1 MPLFESNQVT
11 KTSSKNKSNIE
22 NQEVLFNENSTSSLF
37 GKQLNSNQSIKKQ
50 EDIKNNDKTE
60 NMPLFN
66 MKKEQELETKEN
78 KDGNSKT
85 LFASPN
91 VEKKKF
97 KIKNR
102 TRIKKKDKPL
112 IQFKKHKPKKTFLD
126 ITNIIDRTDEA
137 SGGLFILRDGTYMK
151 FFQVHPKDIM
161 SRNSNEQL
169 YDMGVL
175 LNMLK
180 AYNKDNKILALNM
193 PIDTEQQRTNLIKKH
208 DSRENAIHKYFL
220 EKRIEK
226 FEYLEQSSRMERSF
240 LAMVFGTTPQELRI
254 NLQTYK
260 NAMSGGF
267 PIKMLNEEQEIKIL
281 YKLNNQCEEIK

>member
-1 MPLFESNQVT
+1 MPLFESNQAT
-11 KTSSKNKSNIE
+11 KTSSKIKSKTE
-22 NQEVLFNENSTSSLF
+22 NQEVLFKEDSTSSLF
-37 GKQLNSNQSIKKQ
+37 GKQDNFKKDTKRQ
-50 EDIKNNDKTE
+50 EETKDKK
-60 NMPLFN
+60 PLFN
-66 MKKEQELETKEN
+66 TATEESVEQNEN
-78 KDGNSKT
+78 KVKASQT
-85 LFASPN
+85 LFESPKI
-91 VEKKKF
+91 EKKKF

-102 TRIKKKDKPL
+102 PRIKKNDKPL
-112 IQFKKHKPKKTFLD
+112 IQFNKHKPKKTFLD
-126 ITNIIDRTDEA
+126 ITNIIGRTDEA
-137 SGGLFILRDGTYMK
+137 SGGLYILRDSTYMK

-193 PIDTEQQRTNLIKKH
+193 PIDTEQQRNNLIKKH
-208 DSRENAIHKYFL
+208 DNRENDIHKYFL

-240 LAMVFGTTPQELRI
+240 LAMVFGATPQELNI

-267 PIKMLNEEQEIKIL
+267 PIKMLDEEQEIKIL

>member
-1 MPLFESNQVT
+1 MPLFESNQAT
-11 KTSSKNKSNIE
+11 KTSSKIKSNRE
-22 NQEVLFNENSTSSLF
+22 NQEVLFKEDSTSSLF
-37 GKQLNSNQSIKKQ
+37 GKQDNLKKDTKRQ
-50 EDIKNNDKTE
+50 EEARDKK
-60 NMPLFN
+60 PLFN
-66 MKKEQELETKEN
+66 TATEESVEQNEN
-78 KDGNSKT
+78 KVKASQT
-85 LFASPN
+85 LFESPKI
-91 VEKKKF
+91 EKKKF

-102 TRIKKKDKPL
+102 PRIKKNDKPL
-112 IQFKKHKPKKTFLD
+112 IQFNKHKPKKTFLD
-126 ITNIIDRTDEA
+126 ITNIIGRTDEA
-137 SGGLFILRDGTYMK
+137 SGGLYILRDSTYMK

-193 PIDTEQQRTNLIKKH
+193 PIDTEQQRNNLIKKH
-208 DSRENAIHKYFL
+208 DNRENDIHKYFL

-240 LAMVFGTTPQELRI
+240 LAMVFGATPQELNI

>member
-1 MPLFESNQVT
+1 MPLFESNQAT
-11 KTSSKNKSNIE
+11 KTSSKIKSNTE
-22 NQEVLFNENSTSSLF
+22 NQEVLFKEDSTSSLF
-37 GKQLNSNQSIKKQ
+37 GKQDNFKKDTKRQ
-50 EDIKNNDKTE
+50 KETKDKK
-60 NMPLFN
+60 PLFN
-66 MKKEQELETKEN
+66 TATEESVEQNEN
-78 KDGNSKT
+78 KVKASQT
-85 LFASPN
+85 LFESPKI
-91 VEKKKF
+91 EKKKF

-102 TRIKKKDKPL
+102 PRIKKNDKPL
-112 IQFKKHKPKKTFLD
+112 IQFNKHKPKKTFLD
-126 ITNIIDRTDEA
+126 ITNIIGRTDEA
-137 SGGLFILRDGTYMK
+137 SGGLYILRDSTYMK

-193 PIDTEQQRTNLIKKH
+193 PIDTEQQRNNLIKKH
-208 DSRENAIHKYFL
+208 DNRENDIHKYFL

-240 LAMVFGTTPQELRI
+240 LAMVFGATPQELNI

>member
-1 MPLFESNQVT
+1 MPLFESNQAT
-11 KTSSKNKSNIE
+11 KTSSKIKSKTE
-22 NQEVLFNENSTSSLF
+22 NQEVLFKEDSTSSLF
-37 GKQLNSNQSIKKQ
+37 GKQDNFKKDTKRQ
-50 EDIKNNDKTE
+50 EETKDKK
-60 NMPLFN
+60 PLFN
-66 MKKEQELETKEN
+66 TATEESVEQNEN
-78 KDGNSKT
+78 KVKASQT
-85 LFASPN
+85 LFESPKI
-91 VEKKKF
+91 EKKKF

-102 TRIKKKDKPL
+102 PRIKKNDKPL
-112 IQFKKHKPKKTFLD
+112 IQFNKHKPKKTFLD
-126 ITNIIDRTDEA
+126 ITNIIGRTDEA
-137 SGGLFILRDGTYMK
+137 SGGLYILRDSTYMK

-193 PIDTEQQRTNLIKKH
+193 PIDTEQQRNNLIKKH
-208 DSRENAIHKYFL
+208 DNRENDIHKYFL

-240 LAMVFGTTPQELRI
+240 LAMVFGATPQELNI

>member
-1 MPLFESNQVT
+1 MPLFESNPT
-11 KTSSKNKSNIE
+11 KTSSRIKNKSNTE
-22 NQEVLFNENSTSSLF
+22 NREVLFKEDSTSSLL
-37 GKQLNSNQSIKKQ
+37 GKQVSSNKNN
-50 EDIKNNDKTE
+50 EVIKNNDNTDKK
-60 NMPLFN
+60 PLFN
-66 MKKEQELETKEN
+66 TETKQSEDQNEN
-78 KDGNSKT
+78 KSNNTKT
-85 LFASPN
+85 LFETPN
-91 VEKKKF
+91 VEKKKL
-97 KIKNR
+97 KHS
-102 TRIKKKDKPL
+102 IKKQKKNKPL

-137 SGGLFILRDGTYMK
+137 SGGLYVLRDGTYMK

-193 PIDTEQQRTNLIKKH
+193 PIDTEEQRTKLIKKH
-208 DSRENAIHKYFL
+208 DASENDIHKYFL

-226 FEYLEQSSRMERSF
+226 LEYLEQSSRMERSF

-254 NLQTYK
+254 NIQIYT

-267 PIKMLNEEQEIKIL
+267 PIKMLNKEQEIQIL

>member
-1 MPLFESNQVT
+1 MPLFESNQAT
-11 KTSSKNKSNIE
+11 KISSKNKINND
-22 NQEVLFNENSTSSLF
+22 NQEVLFKEDSTSSLF
-37 GKQLNSNQSIKKQ
+37 GKQSNNPKESMIR
-50 EDIKNNDKTE
+50 EKTE
-60 NMPLFN
+60 PLFSKHSSDEHSEKEEH
-66 MKKEQELETKEN
+66 KK
-78 KDGNSKT
+78 SST

-91 VEKKKF
+91 IEKKKF
-97 KIKNR
+97 KLKNR
-102 TRIKKKDKPL
+102 TRIKRKNKPL
-112 IQFKKHKPKKTFLD
+112 NLFKSHKPKKTFLD
-126 ITNIIDRTDEA
+126 ITNIIDRTDES
-137 SGGLFILRDGTYMK
+137 SGGLFVLRDGTYMK

-208 DSRENAIHKYFL
+208 DNIDNDIHKYFL

-267 PIKMLNEEQEIKIL
+267 PIKMMSEEQEIKIL

>member
-1 MPLFESNQVT
+1 MPLFESNQAT
-11 KTSSKNKSNIE
+11 KTSSKIKSNTE
-22 NQEVLFNENSTSSLF
+22 NQEVLFKEDSTSSLF
-37 GKQLNSNQSIKKQ
+37 GKQDNFKKDTKRQ
-50 EDIKNNDKTE
+50 KETKDKK
-60 NMPLFN
+60 PLFN
-66 MKKEQELETKEN
+66 TATEESVEQNEN
-78 KDGNSKT
+78 KVKASQT
-85 LFASPN
+85 LFESPK

-102 TRIKKKDKPL
+102 PRIKKNDKPL
-112 IQFKKHKPKKTFLD
+112 IQFNKHKPKKTFLD
-126 ITNIIDRTDEA
+126 ITNIIGRTDEA
-137 SGGLFILRDGTYMK
+137 SGGLYILRDSTYMK

-193 PIDTEQQRTNLIKKH
+193 PIDTEQQRNNLIKKH
-208 DSRENAIHKYFL
+208 DNRENDIHKYFL

-240 LAMVFGTTPQELRI
+240 LAMVFGATPQELNI

>member
-1 MPLFESNQVT
+1 MPLFESNQAT
-11 KTSSKNKSNIE
+11 KTSSKNKSNTE
-22 NQEVLFNENSTSSLF
+22 NQEVLFKEDSTSSLF
-37 GKQLNSNQSIKKQ
+37 GKHSNSN
-50 EDIKNNDKTE
+50 KNTVKTE
-60 NMPLFN
+60 PTKNSDKSGKKPLFSTQT
-66 MKKEQELETKEN
+66 KQSEEQNEDESN
-78 KDGNSKT
+78 NSKT
-85 LFASPN
+85 LFESPN
-91 VEKKKF
+91 IEKKKF

-102 TRIKKKDKPL
+102 PRIKKKDKPL

-208 DSRENAIHKYFL
+208 DTRENDIHKYFL

>member
-1 MPLFESNQVT
+1 MPLFESNQAT
-11 KTSSKNKSNIE
+11 KISSKNKINNDNE
-22 NQEVLFNENSTSSLF
+22 EVLFKEDSTSFLF
-37 GKQLNSNQSIKKQ
+37 GKQLDNPKDSMIKEKR
-50 EDIKNNDKTE
+50 E
-60 NMPLFN
+60 PLFN
-66 MKKEQELETKEN
+66 KQNSDEQSEKEEHKKSN
-78 KDGNSKT
+78 T
-85 LFASPN
+85 LFTTSN
-91 VEKKKF
+91 IEKKKF
-97 KIKNR
+97 KLKNR
-102 TRIKKKDKPL
+102 QRIKRKNKPL
-112 IQFKKHKPKKTFLD
+112 NLFKAHKPKKTFLD
-126 ITNIIDRTDEA
+126 ITNIIDRTDES
-137 SGGLFILRDGTYMK
+137 SGGLFVLRDGTYMK

-208 DSRENAIHKYFL
+208 DNIDNDIHKYFL

>member
-1 MPLFESNQVT
+1 
-11 KTSSKNKSNIE
+11 
-22 NQEVLFNENSTSSLF
+22 
-37 GKQLNSNQSIKKQ
+37 
-50 EDIKNNDKTE
+50 
-60 NMPLFN
+60 
-66 MKKEQELETKEN
+66 
-78 KDGNSKT
+78 
-85 LFASPN
+85 
-91 VEKKKF
+91 
-97 KIKNR
+97 
-102 TRIKKKDKPL
+102 
-112 IQFKKHKPKKTFLD
+112 
-126 ITNIIDRTDEA
+126 
-137 SGGLFILRDGTYMK
+137 MK

-193 PIDTEQQRTNLIKKH
+193 PIDTEQQRNNLIKKH
-208 DSRENAIHKYFL
+208 DNRENDIHKYFL

-240 LAMVFGTTPQELRI
+240 LAMVFGATPQELNI

>member
-1 MPLFESNQVT
+1 MPLFESNQAT
-11 KTSSKNKSNIE
+11 KTSSKIKSNRE
-22 NQEVLFNENSTSSLF
+22 NQEVLFKEDSTSSLF
-37 GKQLNSNQSIKKQ
+37 GKQDNLKKDTKRQ
-50 EDIKNNDKTE
+50 EEARDKK
-60 NMPLFN
+60 PLFN
-66 MKKEQELETKEN
+66 TATEESVEQNEN
-78 KDGNSKT
+78 KVKASQT
-85 LFASPN
+85 LFESPKI
-91 VEKKKF
+91 EKKKF

-102 TRIKKKDKPL
+102 PRIKKNDKPL
-112 IQFKKHKPKKTFLD
+112 IQFNKHKPKKTFLD
-126 ITNIIDRTDEA
+126 ITNIIGRTDEA
-137 SGGLFILRDGTYMK
+137 SGGLYILRDSTYMK

-193 PIDTEQQRTNLIKKH
+193 PIDTEQQRNNLIKKH
-208 DSRENAIHKYFL
+208 DNRENDIHKYFL

-240 LAMVFGTTPQELRI
+240 LAMVFGATPQELNI

-267 PIKMLNEEQEIKIL
+267 PIKMLDEEQEIKIL

>member
-1 MPLFESNQVT
+1 MPLFESNQAT
-11 KTSSKNKSNIE
+11 KISLKNKN
-22 NQEVLFNENSTSSLF
+22 NDNNNPEVLFKENSTSSLF
-37 GKQLNSNQSIKKQ
+37 GKQS
-50 EDIKNNDKTE
+50 KNTKDLMIRE
-60 NMPLFN
+60 NNKPLFSKHGKDEN
-66 MKKEQELETKEN
+66 NETKDH
-78 KDGNSKT
+78 KKNST
-85 LFASPN
+85 LFTSP
-91 VEKKKF
+91 VIETKKF
-97 KIKNR
+97 KLKNR
-102 TRIKKKDKPL
+102 VRIKRKNKPL
-112 IQFKKHKPKKTFLD
+112 NLFKSHKPKKTFLD
-126 ITNIIDRTDEA
+126 ITNIIDRTDEP
-137 SGGLFILRDGTYMK
+137 SGGLFVLRDGTYMK

-193 PIDTEQQRTNLIKKH
+193 PTDTEQQRMNLTKKH
-208 DSRENAIHKYFL
+208 ENIENDIHKHFL

-240 LAMVFGTTPQELRI
+240 LAMVFGTTPQELRT